1 MPWVDMTFPQAS
13 VRCVWITLH
22 SVLTRGCSLCWMSWM
37 HLRGDHT
44 WLDAFGSGLSQGI
57 SDENAVRNILHLCS
71 KAEAVSAVHVSE
83 LRAIAPLKSCCESKS
98 LARWP
103 RLHMIRG
110 NGGGV
115 RTRHEGSMRTSPR
128 TVKRKTLRPS
138 RAAIAQCR
146 RASCRTSPRMRYRCK
161 PFAFYEMR

>member
-110 NGGGV
+110 ND
-115 RTRHEGSMRTSPR
+115 
-128 TVKRKTLRPS
+128 S
-138 RAAIAQCR
+138 REWRGEFGLDTKAQCVPVPAR
-146 RASCRTSPRMRYRCK
+146 SNAKRCVL
-161 PFAFYEMR
+161 PGLPSHNAVGPLAELHLV

>member
-110 NGGGV
+110 NGGGSSDSTRRLNAYQSPHGQTQNAASFPGCH
-115 RTRHEGSMRTSPR
+115 RTMP
-128 TVKRKTLRPS
+128 
-138 RAAIAQCR
+138 
-146 RASCRTSPRMRYRCK
+146 
-161 PFAFYEMR
+161 